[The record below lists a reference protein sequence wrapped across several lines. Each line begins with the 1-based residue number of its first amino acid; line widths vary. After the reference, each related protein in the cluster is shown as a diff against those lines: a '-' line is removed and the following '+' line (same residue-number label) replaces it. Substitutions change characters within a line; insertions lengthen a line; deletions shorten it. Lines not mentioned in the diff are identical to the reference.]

1 MFKTKVT
8 LVESLTGD
16 PYYSV
21 SYYVTLGN
29 DGYWTTAK
37 VFSFRYNEGG
47 VWDQETN
54 LRQAMELASRLEKT
68 AERTEVTI
76 YETPTPTDG
85 NKAEK

>member
-8 LVESLTGD
+8 LVESLTGE

-21 SYYVTLGN
+21 SYYVPLGN

-37 VFSFRYNEGG
+37 VFSFRHNGEG

-54 LRQAMELASRLEKT
+54 LRQAMDLAKRLEK
-68 AERTEVTI
+68 AEDRTEVII
-76 YETPTPTDG
+76 YETKQDG
-85 NKAEK
+85 RDETSK